1 MVAAIVAF
9 VLSVAAGLAL
19 AGAPALAVIASSSIM
34 GAFIIYYLDK
44 LSKK

>member
-1 MVAAIVAF
+1 MVAAIAAF
-9 VLSVAAGLAL
+9 ILSAAAGLAL
-19 AGAPALAVIASSSIM
+19 AGAPALAMIASFSII